1 MGWWDRGEE
10 QKSQLGLQKK
20 RGKSENHLQL
30 RLLSPWYYWLVAAAA
45 LVFRLEERKD
55 YFLSSPFELTV

>member
-10 QKSQLGLQKK
+10 AKKSIGTAKK
-20 RGKSENHLQL
+20 EGKSENHLQF
-30 RLLSPWYYWLVAAAA
+30 RLLSPSYYWLVAAAA